1 MARTP
6 VIRLKNVIKKFIITG
21 EEVTIL
27 KDISMEI
34 YAGEYIILF
43 GASGSGKSTIMNTIA
58 GLEPPTSGEVVI
70 RGENISKFSANQLA
84 KFRRSKIGIVFQ
96 SFNLIGSF
104 KVWENV
110 AFPLTAS
117 GVGRQQRRDRAMAL
131 LRLLG
136 LDKYAQRRPTE
147 LSGGQQQRVAIARAL
162 SINPWIIIADEP
174 TGNLDSKAAD
184 DVMTIFRLLNR
195 RSHRTIILVTHNPD
209 YLGEADRVFYIKD
222 GVIVRERKNSAPPD
236 FDGDVKGL
244 DDLKSLV
251 FKEGEAPEKK
261 PAHKGAKAGKEE
273 KAEEKPAKHPKA
285 EHSAAKEPAHAKAKH
300 PAKKEAKE
308 EK

>member
-6 VIRLKNVIKKFIITG
+6 VIKLKNVVKKFTILG

-27 KDISMEI
+27 KDIDLEV

-58 GLEPPTSGEVVI
+58 GLEPPTRGEVII
-70 RGENISKFSANQLA
+70 RGENISKFNSNQLA
-84 KFRRSKIGIVFQ
+84 KFRRNKIGIVFQ
-96 SFNLIGSF
+96 SFNLISSF

-117 GVGRQQRRDRAMAL
+117 GVSKAQRKDRSMAL
-131 LRLLG
+131 LKLLG
-136 LDKYAQRRPTE
+136 LEKYANRRPTE

-184 DVMTIFRLLNR
+184 DVMMIFRLLNR
-195 RSHRTIILVTHNPD
+195 KSHRTIVLVTHNPD
-209 YLGEADRVFYIKD
+209 YLREADRVFYIKD
-222 GVIVRERKNSAPPD
+222 GLIVRERKNSSPPT

-244 DDLKSLV
+244 DDLKTLV
-251 FKEGEAPEKK
+251 FKAEGEVTVKDSKNTKTHTSKTKTLKK
-261 PAHKGAKAGKEE
+261 PKVTDKIKEE
-273 KAEEKPAKHPKA
+273 
-285 EHSAAKEPAHAKAKH
+285 AA
-300 PAKKEAKE
+300 
-308 EK
+308 

>member
-6 VIRLKNVIKKFIITG
+6 VIQLKDIIKKFTISG
-21 EEVTIL
+21 EEVTVL
-27 KDISMEI
+27 KGISLDV

-43 GASGSGKSTIMNTIA
+43 GASGSGKSTIMNHMS
-58 GLEPPTSGEVVI
+58 GLEPPTTGTVII
-70 RGENISKFSANQLA
+70 RGENISKFNSNQLA

-117 GVGRQQRRDRAMAL
+117 GVNKKTRREKAMSI

-136 LDKYAQRRPTE
+136 LEKYAFRRPTE

-162 SINPWIIIADEP
+162 STNPWIIIADEP

-195 RSHRTIILVTHNPD
+195 KSRRTIILVTHNPD
-209 YLGEADRVFYIKD
+209 YLREADRVFYIKD
-222 GVIVRERKNSAPPD
+222 GVIVRERKNGRAPE
-236 FDGDVKGL
+236 FDGDVKSI
-244 DDLKSLV
+244 DDLRSLI
-251 FKEGEAPEKK
+251 FKEENGTKEKAKPKTGAKSKASHKEEEVTPAAAEPEK
-261 PAHKGAKAGKEE
+261 
-273 KAEEKPAKHPKA
+273 EKPKKAPVKKPRAK
-285 EHSAAKEPAHAKAKH
+285 
-300 PAKKEAKE
+300 KKEAA
-308 EK
+308 